1 MIWPKTTDEYMQN
14 FSFEYAVEKIVQDDS
29 RYAAG
34 GYNFLR
40 EALDFTIATL
50 GSTRKHTKTKGHV
63 DGGQLLDGF
72 RRLALERFGPM
83 AVTVLNE
90 WGIHCTGDV
99 GEMVFN
105 LIDAEVFG
113 KTESDT
119 REDFIGVYDF
129 HEAFDQPF
137 LPRQQARG
145 KSQSQ

>member
-1 MIWPKTTDEYMQN
+1 MQK
-14 FSFEYAVEKIVQDDS
+14 FSFDDAVEKITGRDD
-29 RYAAG
+29 RYSAG

-40 EALDFTIATL
+40 EALDFTISTL
-50 GSTRKHTKTKGHV
+50 GAARHDPKAKGHV
-63 DGGQLLDGF
+63 DGSQLLDGF

-113 KTESDT
+113 KTDSDT
-119 REDFIGVYDF
+119 REDFVGVYDF
-129 HEAFDQPF
+129 HEAFEQPF

-145 KSQSQ
+145 PSQ